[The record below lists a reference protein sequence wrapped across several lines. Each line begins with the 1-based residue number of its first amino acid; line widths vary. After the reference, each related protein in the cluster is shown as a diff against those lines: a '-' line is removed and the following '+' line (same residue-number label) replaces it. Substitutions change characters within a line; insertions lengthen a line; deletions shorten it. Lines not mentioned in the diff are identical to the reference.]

1 MGFIK
6 WLWNQYRAYKNEQYF
21 PKPSKEEKDNA
32 FMRAY
37 YRCVDTGLTT
47 DQVNALVTL
56 FCAGRD

>member
-6 WLWNQYRAYKNEQYF
+6 WLLNQYRAHQIEQSM
-21 PKPSKEEKDNA
+21 PKRSSRDKDNA
-32 FMRAY
+32 FMCAY
-37 YRCVDTGLTT
+37 NRCVEAGFTT